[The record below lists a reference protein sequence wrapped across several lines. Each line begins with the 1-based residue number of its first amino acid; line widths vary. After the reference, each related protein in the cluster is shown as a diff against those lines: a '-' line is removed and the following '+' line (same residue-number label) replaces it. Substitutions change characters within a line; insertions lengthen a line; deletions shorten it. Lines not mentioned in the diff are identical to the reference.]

1 MRRFLTATLLSTA
14 IAVAGTSFATAGAV
28 CKPKLTVK
36 DIRFSEVQRETQERR
51 WTAIVSA
58 DASRCATTAG
68 YFDLGVVRQKENG
81 VELQFREQFIWSA
94 PAMMIGIDFWTDE
107 AVEDYWIDSVQDC
120 PCAK

>member
-1 MRRFLTATLLSTA
+1 MRQLLTASFLAAA
-14 IAVAGTSFATAGAV
+14 IAVSGTSFVAAGPV

-36 DIRFSEVQRETQERR
+36 DIKFAEVQRETQERR
-51 WTAIVSA
+51 WTAIVAA

-81 VELQFREQFIWSA
+81 VELEFREQFIWSA
-94 PAMMIGIDFWTDE
+94 PTVTIGIDFWSDE
-107 AVEDYWIDSVQDC
+107 AVEDYWIDSVQAC

>member
-1 MRRFLTATLLSTA
+1 M
-14 IAVAGTSFATAGAV
+14 
-28 CKPKLTVK
+28 K